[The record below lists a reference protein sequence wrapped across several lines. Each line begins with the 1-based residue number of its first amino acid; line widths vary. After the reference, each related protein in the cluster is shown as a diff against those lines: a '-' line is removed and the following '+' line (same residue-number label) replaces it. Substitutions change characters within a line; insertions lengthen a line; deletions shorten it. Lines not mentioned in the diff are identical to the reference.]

1 MGKINILPEKVI
13 SKIAAGEVIE
23 RPSSVL
29 KELIENSID
38 AQSNKIF
45 IEIEKGGKKLIKVV
59 DDGVGI
65 DQEDIGYVFQDMQQ
79 VKYRMKKTLKKLF
92 H

>member
-79 VKYRMKKTLKKLF
+79 VKYRMKKILKKLF